1 MCGRAYP
8 RQVAPF
14 GGAGSVSR
22 PGLRGHTWCL
32 HSDVAE
38 YRRCL
43 AEFFAEGVEDGLR
56 VAYVSSDGAEASR
69 ADLAG
74 LGELDRLLAGGALQ
88 VLSTRDIYGAAG
100 PVDPERVVTCLAAA
114 TEQAV
119 AHGFRGL
126 AVSGDATELVR
137 ASAHRDAFAR
147 SEFLLDCYMATHP
160 LSALC
165 GYGLELGNDTV
176 AEFAVLHA
184 PGPSNE
190 VPFQVFGCAD
200 GAIGLAGEFDPAGVA
215 ALARVLPR
223 LQTTDGG
230 TLVIIMAGVDYVDH
244 RLLLTLDAYAR
255 GNGVAVSL
263 RSAPPFAAH
272 LMELLPVFSL
282 QLAKSGAQGS
292 GAQG

>member
-38 YRRCL
+38 YRCCL

-165 GYGLELGNDTV
+165 GYGLELGKDTV

-190 VPFQVFGCAD
+190 APFQVFGCAD
-200 GAIGLAGEFDPAGVA
+200 GAIGLAGEFDQIGVA
-215 ALARVLPR
+215 ALGRVLPR
-223 LQTTDGG
+223 LRPADGEV
-230 TLVIIMAGVDYVDH
+230 LVVNLAGVEHVDH
-244 RLLLTLDAYAR
+244 RLLLMLDDYAR
-255 GNGVAVSL
+255 SSGVPVSL
-263 RSAPPFAAH
+263 QSVSPFAAR
-272 LMELLPVFSL
+272 LMELLPLPSL
-282 QLAKSGAQGS
+282 QRAEFEA
-292 GAQG
+292 